1 MGRFHHDG
9 SARADFLFSVQDTFI
24 KGIVG
29 GAVKG

>member
-1 MGRFHHDG
+1 MAASIMMGLPVLIF
-9 SARADFLFSVQDTFI
+9 FFSVQDTFI